1 MPQMP
6 GQPAELAAEAA
17 TAARDGVL
25 VGENSKHTFT
35 RQVIDH
41 VRDAL
46 RQGIFKPGS
55 PITEQ
60 MLADALGASRAPIRE
75 ALQTLANEGIICSYP
90 YRGRVIREMSPQ
102 EILDNAYLVG
112 VIEGALAVR
121 ALPHLTAVEFDRLE
135 ALVGAMERAARTGSA
150 IDEIER
156 LGSEFHQL
164 LCGGGHLGGFALHTR
179 KICKDISRL
188 LYYRYWREIFSL
200 TERARRHRFLLDAVR
215 TGDTLYIDAVFRRHH
230 MEVGE
235 GICRLL
241 TAERSSREHGG
252 QGELAPVSG
261 VRHGGAA

>member
-1 MPQMP
+1 MKEQ
-6 GQPAELAAEAA
+6 
-17 TAARDGVL
+17 AR
-25 VGENSKHTFT
+25 HTFT
-35 RQVIDH
+35 RQVIEY

-46 RQGIFKPGS
+46 RRGTFKPGS

-75 ALQTLANEGIICSYP
+75 ALQTLTDEGIICSYP
-90 YRGRVIREMSPQ
+90 YRGRVIREMTPQ

-112 VIEGALAVR
+112 VIEGALATR
-121 ALPHLTAVEFDRLE
+121 ALPYFTAREFDMLDG
-135 ALVGAMERAARTGSA
+135 LLDGMERAARTGGG
-150 IDEIER
+150 IDEMER

-164 LCGGGHLGGFALHTR
+164 LCGGGHLAGFALHTR

-200 TERARRHRFLLDAVR
+200 EERARRHRFLLEAVR

-241 TAERSSREHGG
+241 AAEPAPQETGRNGD
-252 QGELAPVSG
+252 QPPVSG
-261 VRHGGAA
+261 RSHGGAA

>member
-1 MPQMP
+1 M
-6 GQPAELAAEAA
+6 E
-17 TAARDGVL
+17 
-25 VGENSKHTFT
+25 ENVRHTFT

-46 RQGIFKPGS
+46 RQGVFTPGS

-75 ALQTLANEGIICSYP
+75 ALQTLTNEGIICSYP
-90 YRGRVIREMSPQ
+90 YRGRVIREMTPQ

-135 ALVGAMERAARTGSA
+135 ALVSAMERAARAGGG

-164 LCGGGHLGGFALHTR
+164 LCGGGHLAGFALHTR

-188 LYYRYWREIFSL
+188 LYYRCWREIFSL
-200 TERARRHRFLLDAVR
+200 AERARRHRFLLEAVR

-241 TAERSSREHGG
+241 AAERPPREIGDGG
-252 QGELAPVSG
+252 KRPPAPAIG
-261 VRHGGAA
+261 QGGAA

>member
-1 MPQMP
+1 MSPK
-6 GQPAELAAEAA
+6 GHRAAAGPVAAAA
-17 TAARDGVL
+17 TTGVP
-25 VGENSKHTFT
+25 VEENGRHTFT
-35 RQVIDH
+35 QQVIDY

-75 ALQTLANEGIICSYP
+75 ALQTLTNEGVICSYP
-90 YRGRVIREMSPQ
+90 YRGRVIREMNPQ
-102 EILDNAYLVG
+102 EILDTAYLVG

-135 ALVGAMERAARTGSA
+135 ALVGAMERAARTGSG

-164 LCGGGHLGGFALHTR
+164 LCGGGHLAGFALHTR

-200 TERARRHRFLLDAVR
+200 AERARRHRFLLEAVR
-215 TGDTLYIDAVFRRHH
+215 TGDVLYIDAVFRRHH

-235 GICRLL
+235 GICRMLAAEL
-241 TAERSSREHGG
+241 SAREAGDKGERS
-252 QGELAPVSG
+252 PTPG
-261 VRHGGAA
+261 VGHGGAA